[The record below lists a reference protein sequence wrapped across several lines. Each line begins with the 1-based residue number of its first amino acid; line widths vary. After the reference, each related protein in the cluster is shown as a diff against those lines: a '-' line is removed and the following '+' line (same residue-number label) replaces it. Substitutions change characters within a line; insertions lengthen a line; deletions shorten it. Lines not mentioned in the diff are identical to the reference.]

1 MRISDWSS
9 DVCSSDLAPARQ
21 SKGSTRA
28 GKERALSVEASAQS
42 RLHPTRRLAHIELAP
57 EPVLH
62 RGHHL
67 AHVLE
72 ALRPKLDHDR
82 LDRGHRIVVAQL
94 RGQEILD
101 QDRKSVV

>member
-72 ALRPKLDHDR
+72 ALRHKLDHDR
-82 LDRGHRIVVAQL
+82 SEERRVGKACVRTC
-94 RGQEILD
+94 RT
-101 QDRKSVV
+101 RWTPYT